1 MRIGLPDDFR
11 SYLSMRGASVT
22 REEEASHQPL
32 TARALVIGAFL
43 SFFLGVGAN
52 YADIVIKGSY
62 MTLDFS
68 TPGAIFVFLI
78 VVGFLNTLFK
88 WTGRHIGLSAAV
100 TVLLASAWAWHFF
113 PFDKLYL
120 YSPGVLFSS
129 FLVVAMVGNTI
140 LAAMGRNLALN
151 RSELIVV
158 YIMLVVVASLATMGL
173 CETILPA
180 ISGFFYYAS
189 PENKWAELLI
199 PHLPPEIV
207 VNDGIN
213 NRDFFEGMGKTYQI
227 PWLVWLLE
235 DALVVV
241 YGKVTGVRVDL
252 AVQVDADLV
261 LFVVLADHYLTV
273 RPHVDHRLF

>member
-1 MRIGLPDDFR
+1 MKIGLPADFR

-32 TARALVIGAFL
+32 TPRALVMGAFL

-68 TPGAIFVFLI
+68 TPGAIFLFLI

-88 WTGRHIGLSAAV
+88 WTARNVGLSAAV
-100 TVLLASAWAWHFF
+100 TVLLAVAWAWHFS
-113 PFDKLYL
+113 PFDKLHL

-129 FLVVAMVGNTI
+129 FLVVAMVGNTL

-158 YIMLVVVASLATMGL
+158 YIMLVVVASIATMGV

-180 ISGFFYYAS
+180 IT
-189 PENKWAELLI
+189 
-199 PHLPPEIV
+199 
-207 VNDGIN
+207 GIS
-213 NRDFFEGMGKTYQI
+213 REG
-227 PWLVWLLE
+227 
-235 DALVVV
+235 
-241 YGKVTGVRVDL
+241 
-252 AVQVDADLV
+252 
-261 LFVVLADHYLTV
+261 
-273 RPHVDHRLF
+273 